1 MREIK
6 FRGHNGIEWLYDS
19 QISIIPY
26 GKNVHC
32 FMPNEKNKSDQN
44 DVCNWDSVSYVGQY
58 TGCKDANGKE
68 IYEGDIIRLEGVD
81 DREIGSTWEHIGK
94 IVYKRGAFFVCYFDY
109 YADGDEELICDAQV
123 EFGTV
128 IGNVYENKNLL
139 EENYE

>member
-128 IGNVYENKNLL
+128 IGNIYENKELL
-139 EENYE
+139 EVE

>member
-6 FRGHNGIEWLYDS
+6 FRAWDKKEKKMYYDVQNTYDFMINNGGCFEESFKDVLEYD
-19 QISIIPY
+19 
-26 GKNVHC
+26 N
-32 FMPNEKNKSDQN
+32 
-44 DVCNWDSVSYVGQY
+44 YVVMQY
-58 TGCKDANGKE
+58 TNCYDINGKE

-109 YADGDEELICDAQV
+109 YADGNEELICDAQV

-128 IGNVYENKNLL
+128 IGNVYENKELL
-139 EENYE
+139 EG

>member
-6 FRGHNGIEWLYDS
+6 FRAWDKKEKKMYYDVQNTYDFMINNGGCFEESFKDVLEYD
-19 QISIIPY
+19 
-26 GKNVHC
+26 N
-32 FMPNEKNKSDQN
+32 
-44 DVCNWDSVSYVGQY
+44 YVVMQY
-58 TGCKDANGKE
+58 TNCYDINGKE

-128 IGNVYENKNLL
+128 IGNVYENKELL
-139 EENYE
+139 EE

>member
-1 MREIK
+1 MNREIK
-6 FRGHNGIEWLYDS
+6 FRAWDKKEKKMYYDVQNTYDFMINNGGCFEESFKDVLEYD
-19 QISIIPY
+19 
-26 GKNVHC
+26 N
-32 FMPNEKNKSDQN
+32 
-44 DVCNWDSVSYVGQY
+44 YVVMQY
-58 TGCKDANGKE
+58 TNCYDINGKE

-128 IGNVYENKNLL
+128 IGNVYENKELL
-139 EENYE
+139 EG

>member
-44 DVCNWDSVSYVGQY
+44 DVCKWDSVSYVGQY

-128 IGNVYENKNLL
+128 IGNIYENKNLL
-139 EENYE
+139 EED

>member
-6 FRGHNGIEWLYDS
+6 FRAWDKKEKKMYYDVQNTYDFMINNGGCFEESFKDVLEYD
-19 QISIIPY
+19 
-26 GKNVHC
+26 N
-32 FMPNEKNKSDQN
+32 
-44 DVCNWDSVSYVGQY
+44 YVVMQY
-58 TGCKDANGKE
+58 TNCYDINGKE

-94 IVYKRGAFFVCYFDY
+94 IAYKRGAFFVCYFDY

-128 IGNVYENKNLL
+128 VGNVYENKELL
-139 EENYE
+139 GG

>member
-6 FRGHNGIEWLYDS
+6 FRGYVIEELTGSQWVTNGYGIAKIKYVDNSPTDYILLT
-19 QISIIPY
+19 PY
-26 GKNVHC
+26 GN
-32 FMPNEKNKSDQN
+32 
-44 DVCNWDSVSYVGQY
+44 YVVYKESIGQY
-58 TGCKDANGKE
+58 TGYKDANGKE

-128 IGNVYENKNLL
+128 IGNIYENKNLL
-139 EENYE
+139 EED

>member
-128 IGNVYENKNLL
+128 IGNIYENKNLL

>member
-6 FRGHNGIEWLYDS
+6 FRAWDKKEKKMYYDVQNTYDFMINNGGCFEESFKDVLEYD
-19 QISIIPY
+19 
-26 GKNVHC
+26 N
-32 FMPNEKNKSDQN
+32 
-44 DVCNWDSVSYVGQY
+44 YVVMQY
-58 TGCKDANGKE
+58 TNCYDINGKE

-128 IGNVYENKNLL
+128 IGNVYENKELL
-139 EENYE
+139 EEE

>member
-1 MREIK
+1 MNREIK
-6 FRGHNGIEWLYDS
+6 FRARNNKCWIYCGAIINGWAIL
-19 QISIIPY
+19 
-26 GKNVHC
+26 
-32 FMPNEKNKSDQN
+32 NENGGMAKINPETI
-44 DVCNWDSVSYVGQY
+44 GQY
-58 TGCKDANGKE
+58 TGLKDKNGKE

-128 IGNVYENKNLL
+128 IGNIYENKNLL
-139 EENYE
+139 EEE

>member
-6 FRGHNGIEWLYDS
+6 FRAWDKKEKKMYYDVQNTYDFMINNGGCFEESFKDVLEYD
-19 QISIIPY
+19 
-26 GKNVHC
+26 N
-32 FMPNEKNKSDQN
+32 
-44 DVCNWDSVSYVGQY
+44 YVVMQY
-58 TGCKDANGKE
+58 TNCYDINGKE

-94 IVYKRGAFFVCYFDY
+94 IEYKRGAFFVCYFDY

-128 IGNVYENKNLL
+128 IGNIYENKELL
-139 EENYE
+139 EG

>member
-6 FRGHNGIEWLYDS
+6 FRAWDKKEKKMYYDVQDTYDFMINNGGCFEESFKDVLEYD
-19 QISIIPY
+19 
-26 GKNVHC
+26 N
-32 FMPNEKNKSDQN
+32 
-44 DVCNWDSVSYVGQY
+44 YVVMQY
-58 TGCKDANGKE
+58 TNCYDINGKE
-68 IYEGDIIRLEGVD
+68 IYEEDIIRLEGVD

-128 IGNVYENKNLL
+128 IGNVYENKELL
-139 EENYE
+139 EE

>member
-1 MREIK
+1 MNREIK
-6 FRGHNGIEWLYDS
+6 FRGLSENEDGTKDWVYGYLGRCDGDFVIEDEE
-19 QISIIPY
+19 
-26 GKNVHC
+26 GFGC
-32 FMPNEKNKSDQN
+32 FVYERTI
-44 DVCNWDSVSYVGQY
+44 GEY

-139 EENYE
+139 EEE

>member
-6 FRGHNGIEWLYDS
+6 FRAWDKKEKKMYYDVQNTYDFMINNGGCFEESFKDVLEYD
-19 QISIIPY
+19 
-26 GKNVHC
+26 N
-32 FMPNEKNKSDQN
+32 
-44 DVCNWDSVSYVGQY
+44 YVVMQY
-58 TGCKDANGKE
+58 TNCYDINGKE

-94 IVYKRGAFFVCYFDY
+94 IAYKRGAFFVCYFDY

-128 IGNVYENKNLL
+128 IGNVYENKELL
-139 EENYE
+139 EG

>member
-6 FRGHNGIEWLYDS
+6 FRAWDKKENKMYYDVQNTYDFMINNGGCFEESFKDVLEYD
-19 QISIIPY
+19 
-26 GKNVHC
+26 N
-32 FMPNEKNKSDQN
+32 
-44 DVCNWDSVSYVGQY
+44 YVVMQY
-58 TGCKDANGKE
+58 TNCYDINGKE

-81 DREIGSTWEHIGK
+81 DRGIGSTWEHIGK

-128 IGNVYENKNLL
+128 IGNVYENKELL
-139 EENYE
+139 EG

>member
-1 MREIK
+1 MEEIK
-6 FRGHNGIEWLYDS
+6 IRVWDKEENRMISGDRFAFEEYAPLNDLFRNNSKKFDFMLYTGYKD
-19 QISIIPY
+19 I
-26 GKNVHC
+26 
-32 FMPNEKNKSDQN
+32 N
-44 DVCNWDSVSYVGQY
+44 DV
-58 TGCKDANGKE
+58 E

-128 IGNVYENKNLL
+128 IGNIYENKNLL
-139 EENYE
+139 EED

>member
-6 FRGHNGIEWLYDS
+6 FRAWDKKEKKMYYDVQNTYDFMINNGGCFEESFKDVLEYD
-19 QISIIPY
+19 
-26 GKNVHC
+26 N
-32 FMPNEKNKSDQN
+32 
-44 DVCNWDSVSYVGQY
+44 YVVMQY
-58 TGCKDANGKE
+58 TNCYDINGKE
-68 IYEGDIIRLEGVD
+68 IYEGDIIRLEEVD

-128 IGNVYENKNLL
+128 IGNVYENKELL
-139 EENYE
+139 EG

>member
-6 FRGHNGIEWLYDS
+6 FRAWDKKEKKMYYDVQDTYDFMINNGGCFEESFKDVLEYD
-19 QISIIPY
+19 
-26 GKNVHC
+26 N
-32 FMPNEKNKSDQN
+32 
-44 DVCNWDSVSYVGQY
+44 YVVMQY
-58 TGCKDANGKE
+58 TNCYDINGKE

-128 IGNVYENKNLL
+128 IGNVYENKELL
-139 EENYE
+139 EG

>member
-6 FRGHNGIEWLYDS
+6 FRGHNGGEWLYDS
-19 QISIIPY
+19 IISIQQY
-26 GKNVHC
+26 GNVTHC

-128 IGNVYENKNLL
+128 IGNIYENKNLL
-139 EENYE
+139 EED

>member
-6 FRGHNGIEWLYDS
+6 FRAWDKKEKKMYYDVQNTYDFMINNGGCFEESFKDVLEYD
-19 QISIIPY
+19 
-26 GKNVHC
+26 N
-32 FMPNEKNKSDQN
+32 
-44 DVCNWDSVSYVGQY
+44 YVVMQY
-58 TGCKDANGKE
+58 TNCYDINGKE

-128 IGNVYENKNLL
+128 IGNVYENKELL
-139 EENYE
+139 EG

>member
-58 TGCKDANGKE
+58 TGYKDANGKE

-128 IGNVYENKNLL
+128 IGNIYENKNLL
-139 EENYE
+139 EED

>member
-6 FRGHNGIEWLYDS
+6 FRAWDKKEKKMYYDVQNTYDFMINNGGCFEESFKDVLEYD
-19 QISIIPY
+19 
-26 GKNVHC
+26 N
-32 FMPNEKNKSDQN
+32 
-44 DVCNWDSVSYVGQY
+44 YVVMQY
-58 TGCKDANGKE
+58 TNCYDINGKE

-94 IVYKRGAFFVCYFDY
+94 ILYKRGAFFVCYFDY

-128 IGNVYENKNLL
+128 IGNVYENKELL
-139 EENYE
+139 EG

>member
-6 FRGHNGIEWLYDS
+6 FRGYSIKENKWKYGYLSKYNNKHGI
-19 QISIIPY
+19 
-26 GKNVHC
+26 
-32 FMPNEKNKSDQN
+32 SD
-44 DVCNWDSVSYVGQY
+44 DMGIGDFVYKESAGQY
-58 TGCKDANGKE
+58 TGYKDANGKE
-68 IYEGDIIRLEGVD
+68 IYEGEIIRLEGVD

-128 IGNVYENKNLL
+128 IGNIYENKNLL
-139 EENYE
+139 EEE

>member
-1 MREIK
+1 MNREIK
-6 FRGHNGIEWLYDS
+6 FRAWDKKEKKMYYDVQNTYDFMINNGGCFEESFKDVLEYD
-19 QISIIPY
+19 
-26 GKNVHC
+26 N
-32 FMPNEKNKSDQN
+32 
-44 DVCNWDSVSYVGQY
+44 YVVMQY
-58 TGCKDANGKE
+58 TNNKDINGKE

-128 IGNVYENKNLL
+128 IGNVYENKELL
-139 EENYE
+139 EG

>member
-6 FRGHNGIEWLYDS
+6 FRAWDKKEKKMYYDVQNTYDFMINNGGCFEESFKDVLEYD
-19 QISIIPY
+19 
-26 GKNVHC
+26 N
-32 FMPNEKNKSDQN
+32 
-44 DVCNWDSVSYVGQY
+44 YVVMQY
-58 TGCKDANGKE
+58 TNCYDINGKE

-81 DREIGSTWEHIGK
+81 DIGK

-128 IGNVYENKNLL
+128 IGNVYENKELL
-139 EENYE
+139 EG

>member
-1 MREIK
+1 MRKIK
-6 FRGHNGIEWLYDS
+6 FRAWDKKEKKMYYDVQDTYDFMINNGGCFEESFKDVLEYD
-19 QISIIPY
+19 
-26 GKNVHC
+26 N
-32 FMPNEKNKSDQN
+32 
-44 DVCNWDSVSYVGQY
+44 YVVMQY
-58 TGCKDANGKE
+58 TNCYDINGKE

-128 IGNVYENKNLL
+128 IGNVYENKELL
-139 EENYE
+139 EG

>member
-6 FRGHNGIEWLYDS
+6 FRGLTRGIKNNYVWVYGFLAPFHNILT
-19 QISIIPY
+19 I
-26 GKNVHC
+26 K
-32 FMPNEKNKSDQN
+32 EKFGASYAIKRE
-44 DVCNWDSVSYVGQY
+44 SVGEY
-58 TGCKDANGKE
+58 TGYKDANGKE

-128 IGNVYENKNLL
+128 IGNIYENPELL
-139 EENYE
+139 EK